1 MFKVYHKNERSLVKK
16 ILQYGC
22 ILMMVASCSA
32 SDVEDSTPKEESK
45 SADTLY
51 TEARDLLSEKRYRAA
66 AELFDDIERQHP
78 YSQWAAT
85 AQIMSGYSYYKQRDY
100 DNAILTFERFIKLRP
115 GNESVPYAYYLIA
128 QSYYEQISDVGRDQ
142 GMTRQAM
149 NALRTIVRR
158 FPNSDYA
165 RDAKLKLDLTR
176 DHLAGKEMDIGRY
189 YQSKQEYLAA
199 ANRFRSVIE
208 NYDTTTHTPEALHR
222 LVETY
227 LSLGV
232 EEQAE
237 RYAAVLGHN
246 YPKTPWYERSY
257 ALLKEE
263 PTEPKADAS
272 IWDVF

>member
-1 MFKVYHKNERSLVKK
+1 MKK

-22 ILMMVASCSA
+22 ILMMVASCSG
-32 SDVEDSTPKEESK
+32 SDKEDTAQEESK
-45 SADTLY
+45 SAEVLY
-51 TEARDLLSEKRYRAA
+51 TEARDLLAERKYKAA

-78 YSQWAAT
+78 YSEWAST

-100 DNAILTFERFIKLRP
+100 DNAILTFERFIKLHP
-115 GNESVPYAYYLIA
+115 GDESVPYAYYLIA

-176 DHLAGKEMDIGRY
+176 DHLAGKEMEIGRY
-189 YQSKQEYLAA
+189 YQAKQEYLAA
-199 ANRFRSVIE
+199 ANRFRAVIE

-232 EEQAE
+232 VEQAE

-246 YPKTPWYERSY
+246 YPDTKWYERSY
-257 ALLKEE
+257 ALLKGE
-263 PTEPKADAS
+263 PQAQKEAS
-272 IWDVF
+272 GWGIF